1 MSENNKPHVFNT
13 GSDSPADGES
23 VSAANNTHGIRLSSK
38 YIYKRRDSLPYL
50 TNRPLSDAAFLDS
63 KTAAELHLKR
73 NGLNP
78 VWSAAD
84 LNRERAIKWSN
95 YCETIY
101 ESQVA
106 NV

>member
-1 MSENNKPHVFNT
+1 MSENNKPRVFST
-13 GSDSPADGES
+13 GLINPADGES
-23 VSAANNTHGIRLSSK
+23 VSAANNTHSIRPSSK
-38 YIYKRRDSLPYL
+38 YIYKRRDSLPYQ
-50 TNRPLSDAAFLDS
+50 TKQTTDSGFLAS
-63 KTAAELHLKR
+63 KNYADEHLKR

>member
-1 MSENNKPHVFNT
+1 MIENNKPHVFNT

-23 VSAANNTHGIRLSSK
+23 VSAANNTHSIRPSSK
-38 YIYKRRDSLPYL
+38 YIYKRRDSLPYQ
-50 TNRPLSDAAFLDS
+50 TKQITDSGFLES
-63 KTAAELHLKR
+63 KNYADEHLKR

-95 YCETIY
+95 YCESIY